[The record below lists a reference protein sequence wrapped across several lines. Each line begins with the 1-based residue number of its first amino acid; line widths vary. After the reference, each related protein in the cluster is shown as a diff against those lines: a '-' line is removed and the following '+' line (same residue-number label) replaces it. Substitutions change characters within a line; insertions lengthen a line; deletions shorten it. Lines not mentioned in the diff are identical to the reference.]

1 MDTTTA
7 QKNSRTIERTPEK
20 KKVLQ
25 GKKYHLAHD
34 RRNKIPNVQNGL
46 KRFKTTRHHPRPQ
59 KSNGSPL
66 TAIIKMKGSNRIRSF
81 EVSHQVDK

>member
-7 QKNSRTIERTPEK
+7 QKNSRTFVRTPEK
-20 KKVLQ
+20 KNVLQ

-34 RRNKIPNVQNGL
+34 RRNTIPNVQNGL
-46 KRFKTTRHHPRPQ
+46 KRFKATRHHPPPQ

-66 TAIIKMKGSNRIRSF
+66 TL
-81 EVSHQVDK
+81 Q